1 MSRVVSIVSSVTT
14 RMVTEVT
21 WVTSNCI
28 DHSDLSDFV
37 TYLIFKDESLRIG
50 LPYIEPLLYIAII
63 LEYLYFETPGQK
75 YGFLE
80 GGLRIELEG

>member
-1 MSRVVSIVSSVTT
+1 MSIVTSVTN
-14 RMVTEVT
+14 RKVTEVT
-21 WVTSNCI
+21 WVTNNC
-28 DHSDLSDFV
+28 SDYSDFV

-63 LEYLYFETPGQK
+63 LEYLYFEIPGRK

-80 GGLRIELEG
+80 GGLPIELEG